1 MIPHTTNAIS
11 INFPIKLSLFCNIKS
26 GANNPIIFNNIKILE
41 NAVEIISIDTSI
53 PWLIDMMNINVKTSI
68 YPARQDTI
76 IYKNKNIKKLDVFL
90 KEMLD
95 TNLNINNYVIRDR
108 YEKLASYII

>member
-1 MIPHTTNAIS
+1 
-11 INFPIKLSLFCNIKS
+11 
-26 GANNPIIFNNIKILE
+26 
-41 NAVEIISIDTSI
+41 
-53 PWLIDMMNINVKTSI
+53 MMNINVKTSI

-95 TNLNINNYVIRDR
+95 TNLNINNLSTLNSKVININNISI
-108 YEKLASYII
+108 YNN